1 LSFLG
6 FGVRPPTPERGAML
20 AQARSYMRDAVHL
33 TLLPGLAISIVILGI
48 NLLGDALRQVYDPR
62 FRGRDI

>member
-1 LSFLG
+1 MDSPLP
-6 FGVRPPTPERGAML
+6 R
-20 AQARSYMRDAVHL
+20 YMRDAVHL

-48 NLLGDALRQVYDPR
+48 NLLGDPLRQVYDPR